1 LGVISRAVPQMNVF
15 IVGIPLKIIV
25 ALAGSA
31 ILLPAFI
38 ALMNGLTGRMFGDLS
53 AIMRAAGGG

>member
-1 LGVISRAVPQMNVF
+1 M
-15 IVGIPLKIIV
+15 PLKIIV

-38 ALMNGLTGRMFGDLS
+38 ALTNTLTGEMFVDLS
-53 AIMRAAGGG
+53 RMMRGIG